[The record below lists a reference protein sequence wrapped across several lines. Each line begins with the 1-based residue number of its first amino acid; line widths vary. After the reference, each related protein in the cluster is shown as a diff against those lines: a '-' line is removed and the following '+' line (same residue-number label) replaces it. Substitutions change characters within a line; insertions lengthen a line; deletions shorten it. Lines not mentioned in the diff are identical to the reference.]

1 MATVDITKQTL
12 AQLKKCLAVPVKK
25 ADGLTMESGLTNY
38 DLQPAAK
45 LLYPVL
51 SPLRNET
58 PRVKGNGGDATHW
71 KAITGVNTTNLSMGV
86 AEGRRNAVMVTETED
101 YNAPYAT
108 LGLENSVTD
117 EAIDSGEGF
126 DDLRALCS
134 KNLLEATIIGEEG
147 VLLGGN
153 YSLKLG
159 KTPTP
164 ALVAKSSGG
173 FLGAAKTVS
182 VLAVALTY
190 EGLNNASVERGV
202 AALIT
207 RKNADGTEDTYGGG
221 SAQKS
226 AAASVTTGAGSSN
239 AIAASVDTVKGAFGY
254 AWYWGVAGSER
265 LGAITT
271 INSLV
276 IQEDAQGE
284 QLVSA
289 LPDADHSTNKLLLDG
304 FLTQT
309 IKGGGYYKALDTGTP
324 GEGTGLTPDKAAGIV
339 EFDEALKWF
348 WDRYRVSPDEI
359 LCNAQEIVNVTQKII
374 ENGGSPLFRFNVDAN
389 SEVTLTAGAVVG
401 QYLNRFSMTGGQLI
415 TVKIHPNMPAG
426 TVHFRKRTIPYPV
439 SNVTNIAEVRY
450 QRDYYQT
457 EWPRR
462 TRAYEY
468 GVYAREAL
476 AVYAPFCFG
485 VITNIAN
492 K

>member
-1 MATVDITKQTL
+1 MNITQISQQTL
-12 AQLKKCLAVPVKK
+12 DLIKKYQALPISK
-25 ADGLTMESGLTNY
+25 ADGLTLESGLKNY

-58 PRVKGNGGDATHW
+58 PRVKGNGGDSTNW
-71 KAITGVNTTNLSMGV
+71 KAILGVNTGNLSMGV
-86 AEGRRNAVMVTETED
+86 AEGRRNAVMATETKD
-101 YNAPYAT
+101 YFAPYAT

-117 EAIDSGEGF
+117 EAIDAGTGF
-126 DDLRALCS
+126 DDLRALCTR
-134 KNLLEATIIGEEG
+134 NLLEATIIGEEA

-164 ALVAKSSGG
+164 TLSAQATGG
-173 FLGAAKTVS
+173 TFGASKAIS
-182 VLAVALTY
+182 VIVVALSF
-190 EGLNNASVERGV
+190 EGFNNASLQNGV
-202 AALIT
+202 AGVVT
-207 RKNADGTEDTYGGG
+207 RKNADGTEDNYGGG

-226 AAASVTTGAGSSN
+226 TAATVTTGTGQTN
-239 AIAASVDTVKGAFGY
+239 AIAASVDAVKGAFAY
-254 AWYWGVAGSER
+254 AWYWGAADSEK

-271 INSLV
+271 INSVL
-276 IQEDAQGE
+276 ITGDAAGT
-284 QLVSA
+284 QLASV
-289 LPDADHSTNKLLLDG
+289 LPASDNSTNKFLLDG
-304 FLTQT
+304 FMTQA
-309 IKGGGYYKALDTGTP
+309 ISGGGYYKALATGTP
-324 GEGTGLTPDKAAGIV
+324 GSGTGLTPDKAAGIV

-348 WDRYRVSPDEI
+348 WDNYKVSPDEI
-359 LCNAQEIVNVTQKII
+359 LCNAQEVVNVTQKII
-374 ENGGSPLFRFNVDAN
+374 ENGGSPLFRFNLDGKGEA
-389 SEVTLTAGAVVG
+389 TLTAGTVVG
-401 QYLNRFSMTGGQLI
+401 QYLNRFAMNGGQLI

-426 TVHFRKRTIPYPV
+426 TVKFRKKTIPYPM

-462 TRAYEY
+462 TRSYEY

-485 VITNIAN
+485 IITNIAN